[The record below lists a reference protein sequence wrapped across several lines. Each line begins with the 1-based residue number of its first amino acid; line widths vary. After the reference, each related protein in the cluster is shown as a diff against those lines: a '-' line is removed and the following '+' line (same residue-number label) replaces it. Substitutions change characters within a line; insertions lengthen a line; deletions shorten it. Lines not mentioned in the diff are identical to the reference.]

1 MREHDQ
7 FGELPLMALNEARGS
22 SHIQTSSKN
31 RPFWISTVKWT
42 PWGLSTENHIILHK
56 TAWNQCKISSKTL
69 PFHLNTVCRIVR
81 HHFHMAA
88 PACWLSNHIVRR
100 KAFFRAQLS
109 HVNHFKLEI
118 VWWKNA
124 ERLSESENHF
134 KQLMG
139 NFKLLYIDTPQ
150 LYQADVSAVLFD
162 MFVVVEA
169 VSALLSTAGSLSF
182 VCPTADI

>member
-1 MREHDQ
+1 MSEHDQ

-22 SHIQTSSKN
+22 SHIQTWCWSSKN

-42 PWGLSTENHIILHK
+42 PWASQQK
-56 TAWNQCKISSKTL
+56 TTLFCIKRHGTSVKFPAKIL
-69 PFHLNTVCRIVR
+69 PFHLNTVCRILR

-88 PACWLSNHIVRR
+88 PACWLSNRIVRR

-118 VWWKNA
+118 VWWKSA

-134 KQLMG
+134 KQEISSSFTSTRRSYSRLMSVMYCLIC
-139 NFKLLYIDTPQ
+139 LL
-150 LYQADVSAVLFD
+150 L
-162 MFVVVEA
+162 
-169 VSALLSTAGSLSF
+169 
-182 VCPTADI
+182 